1 MAALCN
7 LDFLTALSLMLLL
20 THFWSLDVFSR
31 SWNVMGI
38 IYLPYFISLCPKI
51 NSLMVFYDS
60 INFQKLTCNNNTQ
73 QMYHSESWNVR
84 PISRSPKHRSNL
96 VLLVTKPFKHFFIV
110 FSLSKVGTYIFCVRV
125 YVPCILET
133 VSFLLSVYL
142 QPCAPTHKQM
152 FEYGILTS
160 FLAKFLD
167 LVSTSLIKRNF
178 SIKSGMYSK
187 LGI

>member
-31 SWNVMGI
+31 SWNLMGI
-38 IYLPYFISLCPKI
+38 IYLPYFISLCPKT
-51 NSLMVFYDS
+51 NSLMLFYNS
-60 INFQKLTCNNNTQ
+60 INFQKLSCNNTQ

-96 VLLVTKPFKHFFIV
+96 VLLVTKPFKDFLLCLACQKQALI
-110 FSLSKVGTYIFCVRV
+110 FSVCVYMCRVSQRLSFV
-125 YVPCILET
+125 
-133 VSFLLSVYL
+133 LSVYL

-152 FEYGILTS
+152 VEYGILTS